1 MNEVPWIR
9 RRSQVLVIVPGFNE
23 EGNIGRV
30 IEQIHAHN
38 LGEVLVID
46 DGSRDRTANAAQE
59 AGAMVLRLPFN
70 LGIGGAVQ
78 AGLKYA
84 AEAGYGYVLR
94 LDGDGQHRADEAGK
108 LLQTVMSGEAD
119 VAVGSRFLPKQ
130 HTYRPPLVR
139 RIGIIWFS
147 AMVSFFTRNTIY
159 DATSGMQAFNRRA
172 IVLLADDYPQDF
184 PEVESRILMH
194 KLNLKAVEIS
204 TRMEPRQV
212 GQSSI
217 TWLKSIYYI
226 FKVSLG
232 TFLGALRK
240 APRYFREEG

>member
-9 RRSQVLVIVPGFNE
+9 RGSQVLVIVPGFNE
-23 EGNIGRV
+23 EGNISRV
-30 IEQIHAHN
+30 IEQIRAQD

-46 DGSRDRTANAAQE
+46 DGSKDRTASAAQE

-78 AGLKYA
+78 AGLKFA
-84 AEAGYGYVLR
+84 ADAGYAYVLR

-108 LLQTVMSGEAD
+108 LLQLVMAGEAD
-119 VAVGSRFLPKQ
+119 VAVGSRFLPAQ
-130 HTYRPPLVR
+130 HTYRPPMVR

-147 AMVSFFTRNTIY
+147 ALVSLITRHKIY
-159 DATSGMQAFNRRA
+159 DATSGMQAYNRRA
-172 IVLLADDYPQDF
+172 VVMLADDYPQDF

-194 KLNLKAVEIS
+194 KLNLRTVEI
-204 TRMEPRQV
+204 TARMEPRTV
-212 GQSSI
+212 GHSSI
-217 TWLKSIYYI
+217 TWIKSIYYI

-240 APRYFREEG
+240 TPRYFREEN